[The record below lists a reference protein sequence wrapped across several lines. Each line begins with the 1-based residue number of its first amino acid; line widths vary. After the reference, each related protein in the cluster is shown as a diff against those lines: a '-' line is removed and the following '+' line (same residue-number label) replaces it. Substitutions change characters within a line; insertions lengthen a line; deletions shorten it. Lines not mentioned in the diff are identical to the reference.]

1 MQPYLMDNCKLDFIS
16 NLYSETLLPVL
27 ITDENLKV
35 IWSNDNSLLQRFGN
49 TDLSE
54 IFVFDSQESSSLLS
68 VKINE
73 EIQNVSIFNVKEND
87 KTEGYII
94 KFLSVYDSKRFF
106 VNERYLNS
114 LMLFFSM
121 LRNNISGIVSISAM
135 LQSSLEE
142 KEMYDELGYLN
153 IQMNYCYKILAETV
167 NSSEMSRYFSNIFN
181 IKKLDLGQYLTKITD
196 YAVNIIRDPN
206 LSITCKCED
215 DVFIN
220 IDSDRFLV
228 AIMNIIINS
237 IQYNISEHKEI
248 KVTLKKSDAYASISI
263 SDNGIGISKDIID
276 ELLEIIDEN
285 DIIVDQSIKTGKGYA
300 NGYDVIS
307 KFCKAFGCKIL
318 ISSKEDEGTTVM
330 LRIPLA
336 INDSYPEHLQSET
349 ADYLINRFSN
359 VYLLVSKACQI
370 KYI

>member
-1 MQPYLMDNCKLDFIS
+1 MQLYLMDNSKLNLIS
-16 NLYSETLLPVL
+16 NLYSDTLLPVL

-35 IWSNDNSLLQRFGN
+35 IWSNDSSLLEKLGN

-54 IFVFDSQESSSLLS
+54 IFIFDNEESSLTLS
-68 VKINE
+68 VKINK
-73 EIQNVSIFNVKEND
+73 EIHNVGIFNVKENN
-87 KTEGYII
+87 KTEGYVI
-94 KFLSVYDSKRFF
+94 KFLSVYDSKRLFC
-106 VNERYLNS
+106 NERYLNS
-114 LMLFFSM
+114 QMLFFSM
-121 LRNNISGIVSISAM
+121 LRNNISGIVSISSM
-135 LQSSLEE
+135 LQSSLES

-167 NSSEMSRYFSNIFN
+167 NPSEMSKYFLNIFN

-196 YAVNIIRDPN
+196 YVINIIRDPN
-206 LSITCKCED
+206 INITCKCED
-215 DVFIN
+215 NVFIN

-237 IQYNISEHKEI
+237 IQYNISELKEI
-248 KVTLKKSDAYASISI
+248 KVSLKKSDEYASISI
-263 SDNGIGISKDIID
+263 SDNGIGIPKDVIEQMLKII
-276 ELLEIIDEN
+276 ENN

-300 NGYDVIS
+300 GGYDVIS
-307 KFCKAFGCKIL
+307 KFCKAFGGKIL

-336 INDSYPEHLQSET
+336 NNDSYPEHLQSET
-349 ADYLINRFSN
+349 SDYLINRFSN

>member
-1 MQPYLMDNCKLDFIS
+1 MDNCKLDFIS

-35 IWSNDNSLLQRFGN
+35 IWSNDNSLLEELSN

-181 IKKLDLGQYLTKITD
+181 IY
-196 YAVNIIRDPN
+196 IIRDPN